1 MKLPCS
7 HFIRNLLENNEE
19 FNMSHVDK
27 QWHLGISS
35 ENVFQEE
42 NMFEYVRNATLS
54 RPRGR
59 QRESERTS
67 LENNPSFVRRCRVY
81 GRTGHNSRTC
91 SATSPTENHE

>member
-42 NMFEYVRNATLS
+42 NMFEYVRNARLS
-54 RPRGR
+54 RPRN
-59 QRESERTS
+59 QTPESEKTP
-67 LENNPSFVRRCRVY
+67 LKNNPSFERRQRM
-81 GRTGHNSRTC
+81 R
-91 SATSPTENHE
+91 